1 MYKDGFQF
9 IKGPGAAPED
19 FCQRPAQRYKDTPI
33 LIEDTTP
40 TDSPIGESPEHEEE
54 KDMTTNGNGV
64 NWEMVT
70 ENKGNPDD
78 PLWFIKSPGKAL
90 AEDYQAAIDL
100 ALDQGAL
107 IRDAETKFG
116 KAKIKQRHEGLLHR
130 ENADDRQRIDALKAN
145 HDRKVLSGDHLK
157 ELGEL
162 VAAGLEFVMDVSEY
176 LENRNAVRPASLQPL
191 GNALNQATIKILTGA
206 LIESAKLNAETG
218 NQEIVRATPPG
229 QRQK

>member
-1 MYKDGFQF
+1 
-9 IKGPGAAPED
+9 
-19 FCQRPAQRYKDTPI
+19 
-33 LIEDTTP
+33 
-40 TDSPIGESPEHEEE
+40 
-54 KDMTTNGNGV
+54 MTTNGNGV
-64 NWEMVT
+64 NWEKVDKT
-70 ENKGNPDD
+70 GAEPED
-78 PLWFIKSPGKAL
+78 PMWFLKDPGKAL
-90 AEDYQAAIDL
+90 AADYQAAIDL
-100 ALDQGAL
+100 ALEKGAL
-107 IRDAETKFG
+107 LRDAEASFG
-116 KAKIKQRHEGLLHR
+116 NAKIKQRHEGLLHR